1 MNSSLNF
8 AFPRY
13 LTARDYSREG
23 RDLINPKFHSKGYF
37 HAINTNFLIAIEIE
51 KDLLNFPI
59 VRIKFLQISRL
70 DEIIII
76 RISIVIRS
84 AITIIIC

>member
-37 HAINTNFLIAIEIE
+37 HAINTNFLIAIGIE

-59 VRIKFLQISRL
+59 FVRINFFKFLVWMKL
-70 DEIIII
+70 LLEF
-76 RISIVIRS
+76 RS
-84 AITIIIC
+84 LLEAQLQ

>member
-37 HAINTNFLIAIEIE
+37 HAININFLIAIGIE

-59 VRIKFLQISRL
+59 VRINFFKFLVWMKL
-70 DEIIII
+70 LLEF
-76 RISIVIRS
+76 RS
-84 AITIIIC
+84 LLEAQLQ

>member
-37 HAINTNFLIAIEIE
+37 HAINTNFLIAIGIE
-51 KDLLNFPI
+51 KDLLNFSI
-59 VRIKFLQISRL
+59 FVRINFFKFL
-70 DEIIII
+70 
-76 RISIVIRS
+76 V
-84 AITIIIC
+84 